1 VEKIVEVVVEKE
13 VVKEVVVEK
22 TVEVVVTATPTP
34 TPLPTVTPMPISTV
48 SSRPAATPT
57 PAPNASATPTVAP
70 VQTAGEIYQI
80 WQGSED
86 TVAAIAALVST
97 GDYSDVEA
105 RETLNDWIRTA
116 TQESTGATDWA
127 AIAAGAFYTVA
138 LKSDG
143 TLWGWGE
150 NSSGQLG
157 IGTTVPKDV
166 PSQEVTGA
174 INWSAISAGD
184 FHTVAL
190 KSDGTLWAWGW
201 NYYGQLGDGTTTR
214 KNTPTQIG
222 TDTNWRSI
230 SAGDSHTAALKTDNT
245 LWTWGYNALGQLGDG
260 TILSKSTPVQE
271 STVENNWRS
280 ISAGDSHTVAL
291 KLDNTL
297 WTWGYNAYGQLGDG
311 TTLGKS
317 IPAQESTGGNNWSAI
332 STGTNH
338 TVALKSDGTL
348 WAWGSNYHG
357 QVGDGTNVD
366 NKIRPTQEASAVSNW
381 SAISAGTNHTVA
393 LKSDGTL
400 WAWGSNE
407 LGMLGDGTTATNRIV
422 PTQEVT
428 GADTWTTIATGEKH
442 TVALK
447 SNGTL
452 RTWGSD

>member
-1 VEKIVEVVVEKE
+1 
-13 VVKEVVVEK
+13 
-22 TVEVVVTATPTP
+22 
-34 TPLPTVTPMPISTV
+34 
-48 SSRPAATPT
+48 
-57 PAPNASATPTVAP
+57 
-70 VQTAGEIYQI
+70 
-80 WQGSED
+80 
-86 TVAAIAALVST
+86 
-97 GDYSDVEA
+97 
-105 RETLNDWIRTA
+105 
-116 TQESTGATDWA
+116 
-127 AIAAGAFYTVA
+127 
-138 LKSDG
+138 
-143 TLWGWGE
+143 
-150 NSSGQLG
+150 
-157 IGTTVPKDV
+157 VPKDV
-166 PSQEVTGA
+166 PSQEVTGVT
-174 INWSAISAGD
+174 NWSAISAGD

-201 NYYGQLGDGTTTR
+201 NYYGQLGDGTTIR

-245 LWTWGYNALGQLGDG
+245 LWTWGHNARGQLGDG

-271 STVENNWRS
+271 STGENNWRS
-280 ISAGDSHTVAL
+280 VSAGDSHTVAL

-348 WAWGSNYHG
+348 WAWGYNYHG
-357 QVGDGTNVD
+357 QVGDGTNVG

-407 LGMLGDGTTATNRIV
+407 FGMLGDGTTATNRIV
-422 PTQEVT
+422 PIQEVT
-428 GADTWTTIATGEKH
+428 GADTWTTIASGEKH